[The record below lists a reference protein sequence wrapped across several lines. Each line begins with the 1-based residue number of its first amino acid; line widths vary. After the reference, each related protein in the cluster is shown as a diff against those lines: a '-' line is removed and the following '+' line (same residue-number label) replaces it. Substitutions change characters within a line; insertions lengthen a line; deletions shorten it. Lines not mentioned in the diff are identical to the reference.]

1 MMDSSTVSSPS
12 KQTQASP
19 MSRIA
24 LSFPKTSFDDEDVAP
39 ASPTSIENMTK
50 TNENNSEIVLAVW
63 IEKDKIGAASYDS
76 NSANLNMTQIPTWN
90 DDMDL
95 TLTHLKLH
103 VNPSLLL
110 LSPKITSGQLECLRV
125 SALDEEKE
133 IPFRVLKTS
142 LFSYVELDPHPLTH
156 THTNTRTQIQQRS

>member
-1 MMDSSTVSSPS
+1 
-12 KQTQASP
+12 

-24 LSFPKTSFDDEDVAP
+24 LSFPKTSFNDEDVAP

-50 TNENNSEIVLAVW
+50 TNEDNSEIVLAVW

-142 LFSYVELDPHPLTH
+142 LFSYVVTHSH
-156 THTNTRTQIQQRS
+156 THTQTLEHSNTNTQTQIQQRS

>member
-1 MMDSSTVSSPS
+1 
-12 KQTQASP
+12 

-24 LSFPKTSFDDEDVAP
+24 LSFPKTSFNDDDVVSTATNID
-39 ASPTSIENMTK
+39 SMTK
-50 TNENNSEIVLAVW
+50 TSEEDNSEIVLAVW

-142 LFSYVELDPHPLTH
+142 LFSYVVTHSHTH
-156 THTNTRTQIQQRS
+156 TQTLEHSNTNTRTQIQQRS

>member
-1 MMDSSTVSSPS
+1 
-12 KQTQASP
+12 
-19 MSRIA
+19 
-24 LSFPKTSFDDEDVAP
+24 
-39 ASPTSIENMTK
+39 MTN
-50 TNENNSEIVLAVW
+50 TNQDNDIILAVW

-110 LSPKITSGQLECLRV
+110 LSPKITSGQLKCLCV
-125 SALDEEKE
+125 SVLDEEKE

-142 LFSYVELDPHPLTH
+142 LFSYVADVEIVCESHSDCVA
-156 THTNTRTQIQQRS
+156 